1 MAKHGRI
8 IPTSE
13 QHCDIFFKAKT
24 TTNSSRSVTVS
35 PTNISSSKETFWV
48 PILRFYFLTV
58 PRSAISQS
66 HFGLPFV
73 ISQTFSRERERE
85 EREDV
90 SGAPTS
96 TQQLRKTEIF
106 VFKHH
111 LQQKNKK
118 ERASGL
124 IFDEGE
130 REREDGQRL
139 QSTSSANVSDRL
151 QPGYPLPLP
160 NQTNVLRREKEST
173 DAGDASSSKYI
184 FSERLQSSKQNKH
197 HHLTIFATEKFKT
210 KTKTKTILQFTQ
222 TYHHNNLTIQR

>member
-1 MAKHGRI
+1 M
-8 IPTSE
+8 T
-13 QHCDIFFKAKT
+13 F
-24 TTNSSRSVTVS
+24 
-35 PTNISSSKETFWV
+35 SSKRNNNEFVTKCHSVSDKHFVIKRDILGTYFEILFSNRAPLCHFPITFWASIRHFAN
-48 PILRFYFLTV
+48 ILE
-58 PRSAISQS
+58 
-66 HFGLPFV
+66 
-73 ISQTFSRERERE
+73 RERERR
-85 EREDV
+85 ER
-90 SGAPTS
+90 TS
-96 TQQLRKTEIF
+96 AAHQLRRSNFAKRKFSFSNIISS
-106 VFKHH
+106 K
-111 LQQKNKK
+111 KNKK